1 MKICH
6 MTSAH
11 PPEDIRIFVKEC
23 VSLADFGH
31 EVYLVEQGDTYD
43 KKGVHII
50 GVGSISHK
58 KKNRMTKGA
67 KMVYTKAKSLNA
79 DVYHFHDPELLPYA
93 LKLMRQG
100 KKVIY
105 DSHEDV
111 PAQIMDKKWIP
122 QALRKIVSATF
133 KKYETH
139 VCKRISAV
147 VAATPYIAKQ
157 FANRSNRVVV
167 VNNFPKLDDIEFH
180 DTPFIEREPIVCYA
194 GGINELRGEKI
205 MIEAMK
211 EAKGKLIMAG
221 DHEVMQLGS
230 NVEYAGR
237 LNRKKVNELYG
248 KSVVGLCILKPIENY
263 YYSQPIKMYE
273 YMAAGIPFICSDFP
287 GWKQVVNDS
296 GAGICVNPD
305 DISSITEAIN
315 YLLNNRNEAQS
326 MGKKGFDYVSKN
338 CNWASE
344 MQSLAKLYTEL

>member
-1 MKICH
+1 
-6 MTSAH
+6 
-11 PPEDIRIFVKEC
+11 
-23 VSLADFGH
+23 
-31 EVYLVEQGDTYD
+31 
-43 KKGVHII
+43 
-50 GVGSISHK
+50 
-58 KKNRMTKGA
+58 
-67 KMVYTKAKSLNA
+67 
-79 DVYHFHDPELLPYA
+79 
-93 LKLMRQG
+93 
-100 KKVIY
+100 
-105 DSHEDV
+105 
-111 PAQIMDKKWIP
+111 
-122 QALRKIVSATF
+122 
-133 KKYETH
+133 
-139 VCKRISAV
+139 
-147 VAATPYIAKQ
+147 
-157 FANRSNRVVV
+157 
-167 VNNFPKLDDIEFH
+167 
-180 DTPFIEREPIVCYA
+180 
-194 GGINELRGEKI
+194 

-211 EAKGKLIMAG
+211 KAKGKLIMAG

-237 LNRKKVNELYG
+237 LNRQKVNELYG

-326 MGKKGFDYVSKN
+326 MGKKGFDYVSKS